1 MYTVTEM
8 RFFGVCVCG
17 IVCLFFIMD
26 DSGKFRIQF
35 VFLSSK
41 PSFKA
46 LSSVLDFPNVLL
58 KHNLNYFCEGLKI
71 ETSEMSVVI
80 TKKIQ

>member
-1 MYTVTEM
+1 M
-8 RFFGVCVCG
+8 CVFVVLF
-17 IVCLFFIMD
+17 VCLFFIMD
-26 DSGKFRIQF
+26 YTGKFRIQF

-58 KHNLNYFCEGLKI
+58 KHNLNYFCKGLKL
-71 ETSEMSVVI
+71 EKSEMSVVI